1 MINRLFNLFENI
13 AKEAGSADPENNE
26 NIVLAAT
33 ALMLEVARSDQ
44 MKQSVELTTIEQVL
58 TGTFEIA
65 SERTQELMTL
75 AAEKVEAAHD
85 LYQFTQVI
93 NDIFDYNQ
101 KKKLILAMWRVAFA
115 DGQIEAIEDHIIRR
129 IAGLVHV
136 AHNDFIQLKIEARE
150 TRKETPYR

>member
-44 MKQSVELTTIEQVL
+44 MKQSVELTTIEKVL

-65 SERTQELMTL
+65 SERTQELMSL

-101 KKKLILAMWRVAFA
+101 KKNLIFAMWQVAFA

-136 AHNDFIQLKIEARE
+136 AHNDFIKLKIEARE
-150 TRKETPYR
+150 TRKPPLYK